1 MFVGNSVRRSWLRV
15 LRSRSRLVLALS
27 SPLPRAGALTL
38 WDTMKPLALCE
49 PTLGCEAHRTK
60 VPSGTTGPFS
70 SSGTPPA
77 RRVWHEVPEVVA
89 GTHSIKSRVSVQ
101 AGAERWPAGGQL
113 YPRQSS
119 RVAVTRHVVR
129 MHEGVAGP
137 GARAEG
143 SVTAPCG
150 CGRLREPACEK

>member
-49 PTLGCEAHRTK
+49 PTLGCEAHRTI

-77 RRVWHEVPEVVA
+77 RRVWHGVPEVVA

-150 CGRLREPACEK
+150 CGRLREPAGEK